1 MRNQKR
7 NFSIASTAA
16 AVSVLMAGG
25 MAIAQDVPATDPD
38 YKTATNKAYDAS
50 STMDHMKDKVDGIK
64 KEASQMSSNFG
75 VEELNDIEDWEI
87 VNNGEDLGSIDRLG
101 VDRSTGEILA
111 IVGLEGVVGANM
123 KEVAVPLKKLQKA
136 GDESLSTNM
145 TKEQLQTKRD
155 IDPWDDTYADLD
167 DAKASY

>member
-1 MRNQKR
+1 
-7 NFSIASTAA
+7 
-16 AVSVLMAGG
+16 
-25 MAIAQDVPATDPD
+25 
-38 YKTATNKAYDAS
+38 
-50 STMDHMKDKVDGIK
+50 MKDKVDGIK
-64 KEASQMSSNFG
+64 KEASHLTSNFG

-87 VNNGEDLGSIDRLG
+87 VNNGEELGSIDRLG

>member
-7 NFSIASTAA
+7 NLSIASTATA
-16 AVSVLMAGG
+16 LSILVSGG
-25 MAIAQDVPATDPD
+25 IVIAQETPATEPD
-38 YKTATNKAYDAS
+38 YKTTTNQKYKAS
-50 STMDHMKDKVDGIK
+50 TTMDHNTARVDGIK
-64 KEASQMSSNFG
+64 KEASQLTGTFG
-75 VEELNDIEDWEI
+75 VKELNDIEDWKI

-123 KEVAVPLKKLQKA
+123 KEVAVPLNTLQKA
-136 GDESLSTNM
+136 GDESLSTAM

-155 IDPWDDTYADLD
+155 IDPWDNTYADVD
-167 DAKASY
+167 DDKAGY